1 MAWVKRNLGL
11 VIGGVIALALLGV
24 AAFYFWGN
32 YKHDQ
37 EITQQLD
44 ETTEKFKGLLNRPLH
59 PGGDGGKVNNID
71 LVKQENKR
79 LEDFLKDVRGRF
91 GKREI
96 PTNISNRDFRALL
109 DNTIHDL
116 QKSADA
122 LGITVPANTATPGMT
137 VGGKRDYWFSFAPEK
152 SAVEFKNIEMLTHQ
166 LMDVKDLCDILFGAK
181 ISDLVAIKRVA
192 ASSDE
197 NNATDFLTDKK
208 ASTNEFAIVTPYE
221 LRFQGFSAELARV
234 LDGMI
239 KAKRCFVVRSVAVD
253 KAPSAEDAAAA
264 NPMPFPMMRG
274 MDPRYGMRGY
284 QPPVQPT
291 ATAGPKR
298 LPNVLLDENKLLMV
312 LQVDAVR
319 LKEPAAPKAAAPR
332 QPQQVAQAQ
341 PAAE

>member
-24 AAFYFWGN
+24 GAFYFWGN

-44 ETTEKFKGLLNRPLH
+44 ETTEKFKGLLSRPLH
-59 PGGDGGKVNNID
+59 PGGEAGKANNIE

-79 LEDFLKDVRGRF
+79 LEDFLKEVRGRF

-122 LGITVPANTATPGMT
+122 LGITVP
-137 VGGKRDYWFSFAPEK
+137 GKKDYWFSFAPEK
-152 SAVEFKNIEMLTHQ
+152 SAVEFKNVETLTHQ
-166 LMDVKDLCDILFGAK
+166 LMDVKDLCEILYGAK
-181 ISDLVAIKRVA
+181 ISDLVRIKRVA

-197 NNATDFLTDKK
+197 NNAEDFITDKK

-221 LRFQGFSAELARV
+221 LRFQGFSAELGRV
-234 LDGMI
+234 LERTI
-239 KAKRCFVVRSVAVD
+239 TAKRCFVVRSVAVD
-253 KAPSAEDAAAA
+253 KAPAPDDAA
-264 NPMPFPMMRG
+264 NPMPSSFMT
-274 MDPRYGMRGY
+274 DPRYRMMNRY
-284 QPPVQPT
+284 APPVQPQPT
-291 ATAGPKR
+291 TSGPKR

-319 LKEPAAPKAAAPR
+319 LKEAAAPKAAAK

-341 PAAE
+341 APAAPGAPAAPTP

>member
-24 AAFYFWGN
+24 AVFYFWGN

-44 ETTEKFKGLLNRPLH
+44 ETTDKFKGLLNRPLH
-59 PGGDGGKVNNID
+59 PGGEGGKVNNIE

-79 LEDFLKDVRGRF
+79 LEDFVKEVRARF

-116 QKSADA
+116 QKSADS
-122 LGITVPANTATPGMT
+122 LGITVP
-137 VGGKRDYWFSFAPEK
+137 GKKDYWFSFTPEK
-152 SAVEFKNIEMLTHQ
+152 SAVEFKNIDMLTHQ

-181 ISDLVAIKRVA
+181 ISDLVGIKRVA

-234 LDGMI
+234 LERMI
-239 KAKRCFVVRSVAVD
+239 SAKRCFVVRSVAVD
-253 KAPSAEDAAAA
+253 KAPAAEDAAA
-264 NPMPFPMMRG
+264 NPMPFMDPRMRM
-274 MDPRYGMRGY
+274 MDPRYLRGY
-284 QPPVQPT
+284 QPPP
-291 ATAGPKR
+291 AAAPAAGPKR

-319 LKEPAAPKAAAPR
+319 LKEPAAPKAAAAR

-341 PAAE
+341 PAAAAQ

>member
-24 AAFYFWGN
+24 AGFYFWGN
-32 YKHDQ
+32 YKHDA

-59 PGGDGGKVNNID
+59 PGGEGGGKVNNIE

-79 LEDFLKDVRGRF
+79 LEDFLKEVRARF

-109 DNTIHDL
+109 DNTIHEL
-116 QKSADA
+116 QHSADA
-122 LGITVPANTATPGMT
+122 LGITVP
-137 VGGKRDYWFSFAPEK
+137 GKKDYWFSFAPQK
-152 SAVEFKNIEMLTHQ
+152 SATEFKNVEMLTYQ
-166 LMDVKDLCDILFGAK
+166 LMDVKDLCDIMFGAK
-181 ISDLVAIKRVA
+181 ISDLVLIKRVA

-208 ASTNEFAIVTPYE
+208 ASTNEYAIVTPYE

-234 LDGMI
+234 LDRMI
-239 KAKRCFVVRSVAVD
+239 TAKRCFVVRSVAVD
-253 KAPSAEDAAAA
+253 RAPAPEDAALA
-264 NPMPFPMMRG
+264 NPMPFNPMMRG
-274 MDPRYGMRGY
+274 MDPRYMRM
-284 QPPVQPT
+284 PPPT
-291 ATAGPKR
+291 APGATTGPKR

-312 LQVDAVR
+312 LQVEAVR
-319 LKEPAAPKAAAPR
+319 LKEPAAAKPATPR
-332 QPQQVAQAQ
+332 QPQQVAQVQ
-341 PAAE
+341 PADAAAQ

>member
-24 AAFYFWGN
+24 AGFYFWGN

-59 PGGDGGKVNNID
+59 PGGEGGKVNNIE

-79 LEDFLKDVRGRF
+79 LEDFLKDVRARF
-91 GKREI
+91 GKREV

-109 DNTIHDL
+109 DNTVHEL
-116 QKSADA
+116 QKSADS
-122 LGITVPANTATPGMT
+122 LGITVP
-137 VGGKRDYWFSFAPEK
+137 GKKDYWFSFSPEK
-152 SAVEFKNIEMLTHQ
+152 SAVEFKNIDMLTHQ

-197 NNATDFLTDKK
+197 NNAQDFLTDKK

-234 LDGMI
+234 LERMI
-239 KAKRCFVVRSVAVD
+239 AAKRCFVVRSVAVD
-253 KAPSAEDAAAA
+253 RAPAPDDAAG
-264 NPMPFPMMRG
+264 NPMPFNPMMMRGG
-274 MDPRYGMRGY
+274 MDPRYGRGF
-284 QPPVQPT
+284 QPPPQQP
-291 ATAGPKR
+291 AASGPKR

-312 LQVDAVR
+312 VQVDAVR
-319 LKEPAAPKAAAPR
+319 LKEPAAPKPAAAPR
-332 QPQQVAQAQ
+332 QPQQVAQVQ
-341 PAAE
+341 PVAE

>member
-24 AAFYFWGN
+24 AGFYFWGN

-37 EITQQLD
+37 EITQSLD

-59 PGGDGGKVNNID
+59 PGGEGGGKVNNIE
-71 LVKQENKR
+71 LVKAENKR
-79 LEDFLKDVRGRF
+79 LEDFLKDVRARF

-122 LGITVPANTATPGMT
+122 FGITVP
-137 VGGKRDYWFSFAPEK
+137 GKKDYWFSFSPEK

-166 LMDVKDLCDILFGAK
+166 LMDVKDLCDILFAAK

-197 NNATDFLTDKK
+197 NNAQDFLTDKK

-221 LRFQGFSAELARV
+221 LRFQGFSGELARV
-234 LDGMI
+234 LERMI
-239 KAKRCFVVRSVAVD
+239 SAKRCFVVRSVAVD
-253 KAPSAEDAAAA
+253 KAPSEDGAAQA
-264 NPMPFPMMRG
+264 NPMPF
-274 MDPRYGMRGY
+274 MDPRMRMMMGGRYGP
-284 QPPVQPT
+284 PPV
-291 ATAGPKR
+291 
-298 LPNVLLDENKLLMV
+298 
-312 LQVDAVR
+312 
-319 LKEPAAPKAAAPR
+319 APSPSLR
-332 QPQQVAQAQ
+332 SP
-341 PAAE
+341 

>member
-24 AAFYFWGN
+24 AGFYFWGN
-32 YKHDQ
+32 YKRDQ

-59 PGGDGGKVNNID
+59 PGGEGGKVNNIE

-79 LEDFLKDVRGRF
+79 LEDFLKEVRARF

-109 DNTIHDL
+109 DNTIHEL
-116 QKSADA
+116 QRQADA
-122 LGITVPANTATPGMT
+122 LGITVPSTTTTPGVPAT
-137 VGGKRDYWFSFAPEK
+137 GKKDYWFSFAPEK

-234 LDGMI
+234 LERMI
-239 KAKRCFVVRSVAVD
+239 SAKRCFVVRSVAVD
-253 KAPSAEDAAAA
+253 KAPSPEDAAAA
-264 NPMPFPMMRG
+264 SSTPSFM
-274 MDPRYGMRGY
+274 MDPRYRMGGRYMPQ
-284 QPPVQPT
+284 QPVTPPT
-291 ATAGPKR
+291 TTGPKR

-319 LKEPAAPKAAAPR
+319 LKEPTAPKAAAPR

-341 PAAE
+341 APAE